1 MSVPLAIL
9 RVGMCCSVGLD
20 AAQTA
25 SSIRAGV
32 TRKSESRLLD
42 GYGKPVMLGHL
53 AEELLP
59 RITPGLEGRVRPDSL
74 EARLLRLGGRPL
86 REVLAKQFADV
97 ALPVHVAGPQR
108 VPGEPALVSPEFP
121 ALLARQAK
129 VKIEPTSRV
138 VGSGGTGF
146 FEALIAA
153 RDELLVAKRSQFAIV
168 GAVDSYFDGERVAA
182 LEHAGRLRTSG
193 PQDAFT
199 PGEAAVFMIVATEAS
214 CRRHSLTPLAWIT
227 TIGLAEGS
235 SEHPLG
241 DALATAC
248 SSVLATMSEPIR
260 AVMAGLNG
268 ESGPAREWGVAVLR
282 NREHF
287 ATPLRVEHPAEYTG
301 DSGAAL
307 APMMVATAA
316 MYLRARLLDGPALA
330 WAGSESGQRGALVL
344 YAGG

>member
-1 MSVPLAIL
+1 VSVPLAVL

-25 SSIRAGV
+25 SSLRAGV
-32 TRKSESRLLD
+32 TRKSESRLID
-42 GYGKPVMLGHL
+42 RYGKPVILGHL
-53 AEELLP
+53 ADASLP
-59 RITPGLEGRVRPDSL
+59 RIAPGLEGRVRPDSL
-74 EARLLRLGGRPL
+74 EARLLRLGAGPL

-97 ALPVHVAGPQR
+97 ALPVHLAGPQGIA
-108 VPGEPALVSPEFP
+108 GEPAWVSAEFP
-121 ALLARQAK
+121 ALLAKQAK

-146 FEALIAA
+146 FEAIIAA
-153 RDELLVAKRSQFAIV
+153 RDELLVPGRSQFAIV
-168 GAVDSYFDGERVAA
+168 GAVDSYFDGQRIAT
-182 LEHAGRLRTSG
+182 LEHEGRLRTSG

-199 PGEAAVFMIVATEAS
+199 PGEAAVFMILATEAS
-214 CRRHSLTPLAWIT
+214 CRRHSLVPLAWIT
-227 TIGLAEGS
+227 TISLADGS
-235 SEHPLG
+235 SRRPLG
-241 DALATAC
+241 EALATAC
-248 SSVLATMSEPIR
+248 TSVLATMSEPVR

-316 MYLRARLLDGPALA
+316 MVLRARLLEGPALA
-330 WAGSESGQRGALVL
+330 WACSESGQRGALVL